1 MRTCVFDCMS
11 RSASH
16 FSLPLLVRDNTARRQ
31 PKKGLQARPKRNS
44 VQAKTHHAKSLKPV
58 GKSGLADLGQLMG
71 ETERD
76 TPTVSRC
83 RTTEASQ
90 VRSTARD
97 LGG

>member
-1 MRTCVFDCMS
+1 VDLQVIDNPPKHKLRTCVFDCMS

-31 PKKGLQARPKRNS
+31 PKMGLQARP
-44 VQAKTHHAKSLKPV
+44 AKTHHARSLKPV

-76 TPTVSRC
+76 TPNRI
-83 RTTEASQ
+83 
-90 VRSTARD
+90 
-97 LGG
+97 